1 VLFPLLSPG
10 ALAGVCTDLAQC
22 VCNLGKNIYLFTAFI
37 IVEIIRRKNDLA
49 ALACFDGEGR
59 HNFQQ
64 KQPGI
69 SD

>member
-1 VLFPLLSPG
+1 MCLQFG
-10 ALAGVCTDLAQC
+10 E
-22 VCNLGKNIYLFTAFI
+22 KIYLFTVFI

-49 ALACFDGEGR
+49 ALACFDGEGT

-64 KQPGI
+64 KRPGI